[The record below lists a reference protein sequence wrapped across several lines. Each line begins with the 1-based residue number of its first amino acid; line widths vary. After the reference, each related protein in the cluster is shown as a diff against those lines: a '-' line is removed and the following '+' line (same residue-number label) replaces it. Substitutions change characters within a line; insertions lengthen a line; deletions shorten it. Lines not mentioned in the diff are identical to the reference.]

1 VIGPDAESGSTERAV
16 VLTSRRGL
24 SRPIRRLLTSP
35 VLIAVIAFAGLLL
48 LLYPTAAT
56 WLSASQQSDVVNHYV
71 RAVESRGPASRQA
84 ALAAAATYNS
94 HLTGGASVDPGQRI
108 PRSGQRGLDD
118 GYDQQLGADDNGMMA
133 RIVIPSIDADLPI
146 YHGTSEAVL
155 AEGVGH
161 LEGTALPIGGPG
173 THAVLTGHR
182 GLATAELFT
191 RLDELQRDDRF
202 TINVFGNTLTYRVT
216 TTLVVDPSDT
226 ATLNPVPGKDLVTLV
241 TCTPLGINSH
251 RILVTGTRV
260 LPTPIHDTQQ
270 AKQLARQPG
279 SPLWAGAGITAVV
292 LVTIYLRTSKRGDLW
307 YPPRRR

>member
-1 VIGPDAESGSTERAV
+1 
-16 VLTSRRGL
+16 VLTFGRQPSG
-24 SRPIRRLLTSP
+24 PIRRLLTSP
-35 VLIAVIAFAGLLL
+35 ALIAAVAFAGLLL

-56 WLSASQQSDVVNHYV
+56 WLSASQQSEVVNHYI
-71 RAVESRGPASRQA
+71 RAVESRGPAGRQA
-84 ALAAAATYNS
+84 ALAAAAAYNA
-94 HLTGGASVDPGQRI
+94 HLTGGASMSPGQRI
-108 PRSGQRGLDD
+108 PRSDQSSHDD
-118 GYDQQLGADDNGMMA
+118 GYDQQLRADDNGMMA

-146 YHGTSEAVL
+146 YHGTSDAVL
-155 AEGVGH
+155 ARGVGH
-161 LEGTALPIGGPG
+161 LEGTALPIGGAG

-191 RLDELQRDDRF
+191 RLNELHRGDRF

-260 LPTPIHDTQQ
+260 LPTPIHDTQ
-270 AKQLARQPG
+270 LASHPSPG
-279 SPLWAGAGITAVV
+279 PGAPLWGGAGVTAATLIIT
-292 LVTIYLRTSKRGDLW
+292 YLRLSSRSANATW
-307 YPPRRR
+307 PPHVSRRARRRERYASAS